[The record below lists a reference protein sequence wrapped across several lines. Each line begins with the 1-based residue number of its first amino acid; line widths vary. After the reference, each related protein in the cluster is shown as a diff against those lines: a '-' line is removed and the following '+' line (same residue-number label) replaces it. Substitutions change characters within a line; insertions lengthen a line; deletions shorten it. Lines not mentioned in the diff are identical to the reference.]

1 MLLLFF
7 FCLKMFGGASGDSF
21 FYLFNICFV
30 FLLPIERR
38 FDFPFLFV
46 WFSKKCLWFGF
57 EFLWNLTL
65 NSCFFLFW
73 KMHIRRRDG
82 NCDWFCFIYF
92 LWCFSSYMSFLCF
105 FAFFLWAQCSLFCGY
120 CCCCSLVC
128 FKFLKLMV
136 ILFLCCCFF
145 FNCWNFRIILF
156 FILVNYCIYF
166 QLIWSI
172 SR

>member
-65 NSCFFLFW
+65 NSCFF
-73 KMHIRRRDG
+73 
-82 NCDWFCFIYF
+82 YF
-92 LWCFSSYMSFLCF
+92 EKCILGGEMVIVIDSVSSIFYDVFRAIWVSCVF

-128 FKFLKLMV
+128 FKFTKLMV

-145 FNCWNFRIILF
+145 
-156 FILVNYCIYF
+156 
-166 QLIWSI
+166 SI
-172 SR
+172 VGTFG